1 MRWLIDGY
9 NVIRREPDLRAH
21 EAESLEAGRRAL
33 LHLLARAHRD
43 PRDEFTVV
51 FDGAKVTGGA
61 PSPGR
66 IRTIFS
72 RPPHTADDE
81 LIRLARQWQSAA
93 VVVTSDRRIQDAA
106 RRAGAAALTAERFL
120 EALETRAKGLPAGT
134 EPGPKGLSAESEPR
148 RSFLRPPS
156 DQAGL
161 TDPATT
167 NEAGL
172 EDPAKKTS
180 PELPETPRE
189 KRGNPRRLSKK
200 ARRER
205 RALGRL
211 RQP

>member
-1 MRWLIDGY
+1 MRWLVDGY

-51 FDGAKVTGGA
+51 FDGAKVSGAA
-61 PSPGR
+61 PSEGR

-81 LIRLARQWQSAA
+81 LVRLARQWRSGA

-120 EALETRAKGLPAGT
+120 EALETRSKGLSAGT
-134 EPGPKGLSAESEPR
+134 EPR
-148 RSFLRPPS
+148 RSKGFENPVTK
-156 DQAGL
+156 D
-161 TDPATT
+161 
-167 NEAGL
+167 
-172 EDPAKKTS
+172 
-180 PELPETPRE
+180 PELPESPRE

-205 RALGRL
+205 RALEI
-211 RQP
+211 

>member
-9 NVIRREPDLRAH
+9 NVIRREPDLRAR

-51 FDGAKVTGGA
+51 FDGARVAGGA
-61 PSPGR
+61 PSHGR

-81 LIRLARQWQSAA
+81 LIRLARQWQSGA
-93 VVVTSDRRIQDAA
+93 VVVSSDRRIQDAA
-106 RRAGAAALTAERFL
+106 RRAGAAALTAEQFL
-120 EALETRAKGLPAGT
+120 EGLAPSAGS
-134 EPGPKGLSAESEPR
+134 KGLSAGPEPR
-148 RSFLRPPS
+148 RTFLGPPS
-156 DQAGL
+156 AQ
-161 TDPATT
+161 
-167 NEAGL
+167 AGL
-172 EDPAKKTS
+172 EDPATKD
-180 PELPETPRE
+180 PELPENPRE

-200 ARRER
+200 ARREK

-211 RQP
+211 RRP

>member
-1 MRWLIDGY
+1 VRWLIDGY
-9 NVIRREPDLRAH
+9 NVIRREPDLRAR

-51 FDGAKVTGGA
+51 FDGARVDGGA

-66 IRTIFS
+66 IRVIFS

-81 LIRLARQWQSAA
+81 LMRLARQWQSG
-93 VVVTSDRRIQDAA
+93 VVVVSSDRRIQDAA

-120 EALETRAKGLPAGT
+120 EALETRSAGT
-134 EPGPKGLSAESEPR
+134 EPGRAKGLSAGPEPR
-148 RSFLRPPS
+148 RSSLRPPS

-161 TDPATT
+161 KDPATTDPATK
-167 NEAGL
+167 
-172 EDPAKKTS
+172 DPD
-180 PELPETPRE
+180 LPESPRE

>member
-51 FDGAKVTGGA
+51 FDGAMVAGGA
-61 PSPGR
+61 PSQGR
-66 IRTIFS
+66 IRILFS

-81 LIRLARQWQSAA
+81 LMRLARQWRSGA

-106 RRAGAAALTAERFL
+106 RRAGAAALTAEQFL
-120 EALETRAKGLPAGT
+120 EGLETRS
-134 EPGPKGLSAESEPR
+134 KGLSADTEPR
-148 RSFLRPPS
+148 RSLLRPPS

-161 TDPATT
+161 EAPATT
-167 NEAGL
+167 
-172 EDPAKKTS
+172 DPPELWAKKTS
-180 PELPETPRE
+180 PELPESPRE

-211 RQP
+211 RQS

>member
-1 MRWLIDGY
+1 VRWLIDGY
-9 NVIRREPDLRAH
+9 NVIRRESDLRAR

-51 FDGAKVTGGA
+51 FDGARVDGGA

-66 IRTIFS
+66 IRVIFS

-81 LIRLARQWQSAA
+81 LMRLARQWQSGA
-93 VVVTSDRRIQDAA
+93 VVVSSDRRIQDAA

-120 EALETRAKGLPAGT
+120 EGLT
-134 EPGPKGLSAESEPR
+134 PKGLSAGSEPR
-148 RSFLRPPS
+148 RSSVRPPS
-156 DQAGL
+156 DRAGL
-161 TDPATT
+161 ADPATT
-167 NEAGL
+167 
-172 EDPAKKTS
+172 DPAGPADPATINPATKD
-180 PELPETPRE
+180 PDLPESPRE

>member
-9 NVIRREPDLRAH
+9 NVIRREPDLRSH

-51 FDGAKVTGGA
+51 FDGARVGGGA
-61 PSPGR
+61 PSQGR

-81 LIRLARQWQSAA
+81 LMRLARQWRSGA

-106 RRAGAAALTAERFL
+106 RRAGAAALTAEQFL
-120 EALETRAKGLPAGT
+120 EGLETRSKGLSAGT
-134 EPGPKGLSAESEPR
+134 EPR
-148 RSFLRPPS
+148 RSLLRPPS

-161 TDPATT
+161 EDPATT
-167 NEAGL
+167 EL
-172 EDPAKKTS
+172 WAKKTS
-180 PELPETPRE
+180 PELPESSRE

>member
-1 MRWLIDGY
+1 VRWLIDGY
-9 NVIRREPDLRAH
+9 NVIRREPDLRAR

-51 FDGAKVTGGA
+51 FDGARVAGGA
-61 PSPGR
+61 PSQGR

-81 LIRLARQWQSAA
+81 LIRLARQWQSGA
-93 VVVTSDRRIQDAA
+93 VVVSSDRRIQDAA
-106 RRAGAAALTAERFL
+106 RRAGAAALTAERFF
-120 EALETRAKGLPAGT
+120 EALFMVAGSKRPALSEG
-134 EPGPKGLSAESEPR
+134 GLSNER
-148 RSFLRPPS
+148 R
-156 DQAGL
+156 
-161 TDPATT
+161 DPAPAD
-167 NEAGL
+167 NPWAK
-172 EDPAKKTS
+172 DPDS
-180 PELPETPRE
+180 DIPEYPRE

>member
-9 NVIRREPDLRAH
+9 NVIRREPDLRAR

-51 FDGAKVTGGA
+51 FDGAKVDGA
-61 PSPGR
+61 GPSHGR
-66 IRTIFS
+66 IRAIFS

-81 LIRLARQWQSAA
+81 LIRLARQWQSGA
-93 VVVTSDRRIQDAA
+93 VIVSSDRRIQDAA
-106 RRAGAAALTAERFL
+106 RRAGAAALSAERFV
-120 EALETRAKGLPAGT
+120 EGLTLSAAS
-134 EPGPKGLSAESEPR
+134 KGLSAGPEPR
-148 RSFLRPPS
+148 RTSLRPPS

-161 TDPATT
+161 EDPATT
-167 NEAGL
+167 DNPSHPPEVW
-172 EDPAKKTS
+172 AKDQD
-180 PELPETPRE
+180 PELPEYPRE

-211 RQP
+211 RRP